1 MRPNRFRQA
10 LESKGCAFGHM
21 IMEFGTRGVA
31 QIVEAAGA
39 DFTLVDME
47 HSGFD
52 IDRVSDLMAWFKAT
66 TVTPMVRVPQPQYH
80 FLARCLDAG
89 AMGVMIPNVET
100 AGQAAEIV
108 RAVKYAPMGA
118 RGVGLGTAHT
128 DYSMPDPKAY
138 LDEANASTVVIC
150 QIESP
155 EGVRNAEAIAATPG
169 VDCLWVGHFDLS
181 HAMGIAGAFQDP
193 RFLEAL
199 KRVPAVCTAHGKWAG
214 VQPGSMD
221 QAREW
226 WSYGYRVISWRSDI
240 ALFRIAL
247 ADGLKQLREMA

>member
-1 MRPNRFRQA
+1 MKENRFRHS
-10 LESKGCAFGHM
+10 LETTGCAFGHM
-21 IMEFGTRGVA
+21 IMEFATRGVA

-39 DFTLVDME
+39 DFAVVDME

-52 IDRVSDLMAWFKAT
+52 IDRVADLMAWFKAT
-66 TVTPMVRVPQPQYH
+66 TVTPIVRVPQPQYH
-80 FLARCLDAG
+80 FMARCLDAG
-89 AMGVMIPNVET
+89 ALGVMIPNVES

-108 RAVKYAPMGA
+108 RAVKYAPAGS
-118 RGVGLGTAHT
+118 RGVGLSTAHT
-128 DYSMPDPKAY
+128 DYSMPDPKSY
-138 LDEANASTVVIC
+138 LEAANASTVVIC

-155 EGVRNAEAIAATPG
+155 EGVKNAEAIAATPG

-193 RFLEAL
+193 RFLEAI
-199 KRVPAVCTAHGKWAG
+199 RHVARASTAHGKWAG
-214 VQPGSMD
+214 VQPGTKE

-226 WSYGYRVISWRSDI
+226 WSLGYRVISWRSDI